1 MTSQY
6 VPDFSRLSVA
16 VVGDL
21 IADRYLACEPK
32 GLSREAPV
40 MVLRHVSERV
50 GAGGAANVA
59 RNARALGAKVA
70 LLGCTGRDAPGRE
83 ILTLLD
89 NEGIDV
95 TGVQTVPGW
104 TTPTKTRVIA
114 AEARRFPQQV
124 LRLDQDPAGPADR
137 EARLRAIEALRAG
150 VARFDLVLVSDYEY
164 GMVSMELA
172 RCASEIAAAGKIV
185 VLDPRRKLEGFRGL
199 TSITPN
205 LGELAALSRV
215 APEELTQVASLGRA
229 AAGLASAAR
238 FVLVTR
244 GNLGMALFATDGSA
258 NPACVPAS
266 GSGNVTDVSGAGD
279 TAAAVFA
286 LAIAAGAQPERAME
300 LANVA
305 SGVVVMESGAVPCSL
320 AALRAAVSENAVTQA
335 RSSVQA

>member
-1 MTSQY
+1 MNSPT

-16 VVGDL
+16 VVGDV

-40 MVLRHVSERV
+40 MVLRYLSERV

-70 LLGCTGRDAPGRE
+70 LFGCTGRDAAGRE
-83 ILTLLD
+83 ILALLD

-95 TGVQTVPGW
+95 TGVETVPSW
-104 TTPTKTRVIA
+104 STPTKTRVVA

-137 EARLRAIEALRAG
+137 EARLRVIAALRAAAMR
-150 VARFDLVLVSDYEY
+150 VDLVLVSDYEY

-172 RCASEIAAAGKIV
+172 RCASEVAAAGKIV

-199 TSITPN
+199 TAITPN

-215 APEELTQVASLGRA
+215 APEELAQVAALGRA
-229 AAGLASAAR
+229 VSGLASAAH

-258 NPACVPAS
+258 GPASVPAS

-279 TAAAVFA
+279 TAATVFA
-286 LAIAAGAQPERAME
+286 LAMAAGLQPTRAME
-300 LANVA
+300 LANIA

-320 AALRAAVSENAVTQA
+320 AALRAAALETAAADPGLSLKA
-335 RSSVQA
+335 